1 MEEREKVTNGDIE
14 FAMFLA
20 ESEDLKEQKKEFL
33 LPGNIFKIYVETSYD
48 DESEEDEPE
57 VIYNVYTCVD
67 GMYFPIGLFKSK
79 KEAVKFARNSCI
91 QLEKTLKQRMIDC
104 VSNLPKKEND
114 YE

>member
-20 ESEDLKEQKKEFL
+20 DSEDVKEQKKEFL

-48 DESEEDEPE
+48 DDEEGEE
-57 VIYNVYTCVD
+57 LEIIYNVYTCVD
-67 GMYFPIGLFKSK
+67 GMYFPIGVFKSK
-79 KEAVKFARNSCI
+79 KEALKFARNSCI

-104 VSNLPKKEND
+104 VSNPPKKEKD